1 MSNEIVLLVERCQKC
16 QERRPSQQKEP
27 LLSDPLPS
35 RPFEVVSADLFQ
47 VGRLHALVYCCRL
60 SGWPVVY
67 HWHHDPDARE
77 VSHALTACFTDL
89 GVPVR
94 LNSDGGPQFDALF
107 TQTMLKE
114 WGVIWSPSSAH
125 YPQANGHAEAAV
137 KAAKDLVIK
146 EATSGD
152 LANDKFRQAL
162 LEFCNTPRVNG
173 KSHAEIIFG
182 HPLRSIVPVHR
193 SVYAPQWKNAME
205 ARDKQ
210 AELDASI
217 KMRYDRSARKL
228 KHLHIGTAVRIQDP
242 FSKLWSHI
250 GVVVSDGTAVNRPRS
265 YRVKFAS
272 GSVLWRNRR
281 HLRPMR
287 AVASGKEEGS
297 GGAKTCSST
306 SGGETSSS
314 DAVPMTMPHT
324 GGAAQRPRR
333 SENSRRAP
341 ERFKDFEMK
350 K

>member
-1 MSNEIVLLVERCQKC
+1 
-16 QERRPSQQKEP
+16 
-27 LLSDPLPS
+27 
-35 RPFEVVSADLFQ
+35 
-47 VGRLHALVYCCRL
+47 
-60 SGWPVVY
+60 
-67 HWHHDPDARE
+67 
-77 VSHALTACFTDL
+77 
-89 GVPVR
+89 
-94 LNSDGGPQFDALF
+94 
-107 TQTMLKE
+107 
-114 WGVIWSPSSAH
+114 
-125 YPQANGHAEAAV
+125 
-137 KAAKDLVIK
+137 
-146 EATSGD
+146 
-152 LANDKFRQAL
+152 
-162 LEFCNTPRVNG
+162 
-173 KSHAEIIFG
+173 
-182 HPLRSIVPVHR
+182 
-193 SVYAPQWKNAME
+193 ME